1 MIRAYVGKPGDTVVD
16 DHTDNEL
23 VSIVRRDLSQVM
35 TFKLIPIYNCQS
47 FAEKMPQ
54 YHVGHI
60 QQIRQI
66 QAHIKQTYPR
76 LRVTG
81 ASFVVVG
88 LPDCITQG
96 KVAAEEVIAEL

>member
-1 MIRAYVGKPGDTVVD
+1 MG
-16 DHTDNEL
+16 
-23 VSIVRRDLSQVM
+23 SQYRHYYI
-35 TFKLIPIYNCQS
+35 L
-47 FAEKMPQ
+47 Q

-81 ASFVVVG
+81 ASFEAVG
-88 LPDCITQG
+88 LPDCITQ
-96 KVAAEEVIAEL
+96 

>member
-1 MIRAYVGKPGDTVVD
+1 
-16 DHTDNEL
+16 
-23 VSIVRRDLSQVM
+23 
-35 TFKLIPIYNCQS
+35 
-47 FAEKMPQ
+47 MPQ

-81 ASFVVVG
+81 ASFEAVG

>member
-1 MIRAYVGKPGDTVVD
+1 MILNTRFWNRFRRSATVASVD
-16 DHTDNEL
+16 
-23 VSIVRRDLSQVM
+23 
-35 TFKLIPIYNCQS
+35 
-47 FAEKMPQ
+47 
-54 YHVGHI
+54 I

-81 ASFVVVG
+81 ASFEAVG